1 MLLSLF
7 KKEFII
13 MSENKSQKRK
23 VNIKIGSG
31 NGKISVTSD
40 EAVIKTGMGEFN
52 IDVNAKKIK
61 IEKEKTE

>member
-1 MLLSLF
+1 
-7 KKEFII
+7 